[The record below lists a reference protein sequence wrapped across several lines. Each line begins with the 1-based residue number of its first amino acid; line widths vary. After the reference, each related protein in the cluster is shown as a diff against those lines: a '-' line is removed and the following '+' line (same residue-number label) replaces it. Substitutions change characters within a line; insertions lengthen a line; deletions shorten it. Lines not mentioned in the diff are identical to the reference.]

1 MLVDQLVNKVY
12 VNLGFRRLDA
22 EPFVT
27 NVAIKVF
34 IEVKAHQ
41 TVKHCLLQF
50 LLTFLNFTKNFLLFK
65 ITSSSSSQR
74 NLILLKF
81 FNLINMNLQLLV
93 KKPSFTLLIS
103 ILVSFYHH
111 LSIKL
116 SHNFCLN

>member
-81 FNLINMNLQLLV
+81 FNLINMNLQLFV